1 MSLGERIDLLRQ
13 HFGGGRTSSAL
24 GEQLSDLLNKTPVG
38 HLTAPSRDS
47 AGLVT
52 LALCARDK
60 ARADAAREQA
70 AQVVLARKIVV
81 EAEKLYKELRA
92 TAVIVKK

>member
-1 MSLGERIDLLRQ
+1 MASALPDVVVREPMT
-13 HFGGGRTSSAL
+13 RTSSAL

-38 HLTAPSRDS
+38 HLTPPSRDS
-47 AGLVT
+47 SGLMA

-70 AQVVLARKIVV
+70 AQLVLARKIIG